1 VLLLVL
7 YPFAYYLF
15 GAVYSDGV
23 FLASV
28 LGAFVLLES
37 GHPWLAGVVGAL
49 GVGTRPVG
57 IAVVVGLT
65 LRALE
70 IRGVLEGGP
79 RSFFARFADGPRP
92 ALGHRTPF
100 IPRAI
105 RLRRLNWRDAGV
117 LVSVLGF
124 VGFCL
129 LLWRDFGDPFA
140 FQKVYSADGWNR
152 TWGADTILKAEFFEA
167 MREPLLEYFHIYL
180 GAQAVFTVTA
190 ILLLP
195 LIQRRLGWGYAA
207 YTFFVLALP
216 GATAPEF
223 LGMGRYAIAAF
234 PCFAVVGAAL
244 AGDPSRAASMG
255 FPLRTWVTAAWLSLS
270 GAGLAL
276 MMSLYARWYLI
287 S

>member
-1 VLLLVL
+1 M
-7 YPFAYYLF
+7 
-15 GAVYSDGV
+15 
-23 FLASV
+23 
-28 LGAFVLLES
+28 
-37 GHPWLAGVVGAL
+37 
-49 GVGTRPVG
+49 
-57 IAVVVGLT
+57 AVVAGLA

-79 RSFFARFADGPRP
+79 RNFFPRIADGPGP
-92 ALGHRTPF
+92 AGGHRTPL

-140 FQKVYSADGWNR
+140 FQKVYSAEGWNR
-152 TWGADTILKAEFFEA
+152 TWGADTILKARFFQA
-167 MREPLLEYFHIYL
+167 MRAPLLEYIHIYL
-180 GAQAVFTVTA
+180 GAQAVFTVTGV
-190 ILLLP
+190 LLLP
-195 LIQRRLGWGYAA
+195 LILRRLGWGYAA
-207 YTFFVLALP
+207 YTFLVLAIP
-216 GATAPEF
+216 GATAAEF
-223 LGMGRYAIAAF
+223 LGMGRYAMAAF

-244 AGDPSRAASMG
+244 AGDPSRAASTG
-255 FPLRTWVTAAWLSLS
+255 FPLRTWATAAWLAVS

-276 MMSLYARWYLI
+276 MMSLYARWYLV